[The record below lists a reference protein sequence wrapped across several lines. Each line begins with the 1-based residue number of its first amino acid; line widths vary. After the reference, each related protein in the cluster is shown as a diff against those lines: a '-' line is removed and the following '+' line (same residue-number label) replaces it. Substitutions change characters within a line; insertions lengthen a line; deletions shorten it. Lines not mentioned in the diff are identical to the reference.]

1 MMMSPMRRLLS
12 RLAHLCVS
20 GCVAAPLL
28 SAWGAEPITLPS
40 GKEVEGLGAGWP
52 ARQAKAFLDA
62 APIPAEL
69 LQNLDMATAVRL
81 ANQRNPVVRQNFDD
95 LLATQNSL
103 GAAYATWWPVINVDL
118 NGGLYGETAY
128 YNYQGA
134 VSGVGNPYGG
144 TATAFNGSYFQSLS
158 QFDVTWNLFDPAR
171 TPAIWKNKYLVRQAV
186 DSYVI
191 ARRDNRLRTQQAFIE
206 LQRAMARIE
215 TSRELVSNDK
225 RLLGLAQARVALGV
239 SSKLEIAK
247 QTTVL
252 KTDEVNLANSVI
264 DSEVAQADL
273 AELLSESRASILRPS
288 NQLVPLGSWTSGLD
302 ETIQAAMQYRKV
314 IEQQLMNVEINQAQ
328 AQIDLSVYRPTV
340 ALVNSL
346 YWTKGVGYTAVGPP
360 WVADAQSDL
369 WNGSSLLQLTFRGF
383 DGGQARMTAQ
393 ASMKRAKAAEA
404 ATLQAVN
411 QVRRDVQAYY
421 AQVVQGR
428 EAVLLASQRT
438 NAASSALRLQSV
450 RFSAGYGTITDVVQA
465 QQDLTQAVADYIAQL
480 ADYNVSLVS
489 LARSSG
495 MTYEPDPQLEK
506 QLGNPLSRL
515 RLPSLTRPVVN

>member
-1 MMMSPMRRLLS
+1 
-12 RLAHLCVS
+12 
-20 GCVAAPLL
+20 
-28 SAWGAEPITLPS
+28 
-40 GKEVEGLGAGWP
+40 
-52 ARQAKAFLDA
+52 
-62 APIPAEL
+62 
-69 LQNLDMATAVRL
+69 
-81 ANQRNPVVRQNFDD
+81 
-95 LLATQNSL
+95 
-103 GAAYATWWPVINVDL
+103 
-118 NGGLYGETAY
+118 
-128 YNYQGA
+128 
-134 VSGVGNPYGG
+134 
-144 TATAFNGSYFQSLS
+144 
-158 QFDVTWNLFDPAR
+158 
-171 TPAIWKNKYLVRQAV
+171 
-186 DSYVI
+186 
-191 ARRDNRLRTQQAFIE
+191 LRTQQAFIE

>member
-1 MMMSPMRRLLS
+1 MRQVLRRLTW
-12 RLAHLCVS
+12 LCVS
-20 GCVAAPLL
+20 GCVAAPMLPV
-28 SAWGAEPITLPS
+28 WGAEPITLPS
-40 GKEVEGLGAGWP
+40 GKDVEGLGAGWP
-52 ARQAKAFLDA
+52 AKQAKAFLDA
-62 APIPAEL
+62 PPIPVEL
-69 LQNLDMATAVRL
+69 LENLDMATAVRL

-158 QFDVTWNLFDPAR
+158 QFDITWNLFDPAR
-171 TPAIWKNKYLVRQAV
+171 TPSIWKNKYLVRQAV

-191 ARRDNRLRTQQAFIE
+191 ARRDNRLRTQEAFIE
-206 LQRAMARIE
+206 LQRSMARIQ
-215 TSRELVSNDK
+215 TGRELVSND
-225 RLLGLAQARVALGV
+225 RLLLGLAQARVTLGV

-252 KTDEVNLANSVI
+252 KTDEVNLANSLI
-264 DSEVAQADL
+264 DSQVAQADL
-273 AELLSESRASILRPS
+273 AALLSESRASSLRPS
-288 NQLVPLGSWTSGLD
+288 SQLAPLGSWTAGLD
-302 ETIQAAMQYRKV
+302 ETIQAAMEYRKV
-314 IEQQLMNVEINQAQ
+314 IEQQLMNVKINQAQ
-328 AQIDLSVYRPTV
+328 AQIDLSVYRPTL

-346 YWTKGVGYTAVGPP
+346 YWTKGAGYTAVGPP
-360 WVADAQSDL
+360 WVANAQSDL

-383 DGGQARMTAQ
+383 DGGQARMTAE

-411 QVRRDVQAYY
+411 QVRRDVQTYY
-421 AQVVQGR
+421 AQVSQGR
-428 EAVLLASQRT
+428 KAVILASQRA
-438 NAASSALRLQSV
+438 NAASSALRLQSL

-480 ADYNVSLVS
+480 ADYNVALVS

-495 MTYEPDPQLEK
+495 LTYEPDPQLEK

-515 RLPSLTRPVVN
+515 RLPSLTRPGVD

>member
-1 MMMSPMRRLLS
+1 M
-12 RLAHLCVS
+12 
-20 GCVAAPLL
+20 
-28 SAWGAEPITLPS
+28 
-40 GKEVEGLGAGWP
+40 
-52 ARQAKAFLDA
+52 
-62 APIPAEL
+62 
-69 LQNLDMATAVRL
+69 
-81 ANQRNPVVRQNFDD
+81 
-95 LLATQNSL
+95 
-103 GAAYATWWPVINVDL
+103 
-118 NGGLYGETAY
+118 
-128 YNYQGA
+128 
-134 VSGVGNPYGG
+134 
-144 TATAFNGSYFQSLS
+144 
-158 QFDVTWNLFDPAR
+158 
-171 TPAIWKNKYLVRQAV
+171 
-186 DSYVI
+186 
-191 ARRDNRLRTQQAFIE
+191 
-206 LQRAMARIE
+206 
-215 TSRELVSNDK
+215 
-225 RLLGLAQARVALGV
+225 
-239 SSKLEIAK
+239 
-247 QTTVL
+247 
-252 KTDEVNLANSVI
+252 
-264 DSEVAQADL
+264 
-273 AELLSESRASILRPS
+273 
-288 NQLVPLGSWTSGLD
+288 
-302 ETIQAAMQYRKV
+302 
-314 IEQQLMNVEINQAQ
+314 
-328 AQIDLSVYRPTV
+328 
-340 ALVNSL
+340 NSL